1 MGITKIK
8 GFSDSV
14 VLMSNVLKAL
24 GHPARIEI
32 LNFIK
37 LNPNATCMQIV
48 SNISL
53 SQSTISKHLFELKN
67 VNLLATNRISN
78 LDCYNINFE
87 VLNESL
93 IFIENFI
100 NNANSKKIKNVT
112 TFPKIKSEN
121 LEFEIKKNL
130 DPIATKYETLKPKIN
145 LNRKK
150 TEIDLKKFNHI
161 FNNKKNNF

>member
-1 MGITKIK
+1 MGITKIE

-37 LNPNATCMQIV
+37 SNPNATCMQIV

-67 VNLLATNRISN
+67 VNLLSTNRILN

-87 VLNESL
+87 ILNESVT
-93 IFIENFI
+93 FIENFLNNTKI
-100 NNANSKKIKNVT
+100 NKIKKVVA
-112 TFPKIKSEN
+112 FSKIESVN
-121 LEFEIKKNL
+121 LEFEIKKNIE
-130 DPIATKYETLKPKIN
+130 PIVTKYETLKPKIN

-150 TEIDLKKFNHI
+150 NEIDLKKFNHI
-161 FNNKKNNF
+161 FKNK

>member
-1 MGITKIK
+1 MGITKIE

-37 LNPNATCMQIV
+37 SNPNATCMQIV

-67 VNLLATNRISN
+67 VNLLSTNRILN

-87 VLNESL
+87 ILNESL
-93 IFIENFI
+93 TFIENFI
-100 NNANSKKIKNVT
+100 NNTQSNQINKIKKVVA
-112 TFPKIKSEN
+112 FSKIESVN
-121 LEFEIKKNL
+121 LEFEIKKNIE
-130 DPIATKYETLKPKIN
+130 PIVTKYETLKPKIN

-150 TEIDLKKFNHI
+150 NEIDLKKFNHI
-161 FNNKKNNF
+161 FKNK